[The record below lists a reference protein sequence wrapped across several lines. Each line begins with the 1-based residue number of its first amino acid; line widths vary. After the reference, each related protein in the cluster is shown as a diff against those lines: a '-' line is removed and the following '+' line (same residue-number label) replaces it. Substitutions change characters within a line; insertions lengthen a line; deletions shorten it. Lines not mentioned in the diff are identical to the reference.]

1 MLHVYLVQY
10 MMRHLEGDHSK
21 EGRAKLEE
29 GNKALSRLKLN
40 HLILD
45 EYERMQYHLD
55 TSFSTEVSFQG
66 PLRRASSTL
75 MT

>member
-1 MLHVYLVQY
+1 
-10 MMRHLEGDHSK
+10 MMRQLEGDHSK

-29 GNKALSRLKLN
+29 GTKALRRLKLN

-45 EYERMQYHLD
+45 EYERMQYRVEP
-55 TSFSTEVSFQG
+55 SFSPEVSLQG
-66 PLRRASSTL
+66 PLLQVSSTL

>member
-1 MLHVYLVQY
+1 

-21 EGRAKLEE
+21 ESRAKLEE

-45 EYERMQYHLD
+45 EYERMKYHLNM
-55 TSFSTEVSFQG
+55 SFPPEVFFRNHRCGSH
-66 PLRRASSTL
+66 PP
-75 MT
+75 